1 MVAIPTS
8 PPQDNLDDHRS
19 QERMDLTGSSPDY
32 KGLESPDTKGDTEV
46 SNQWADTEVSPMDTG
61 GSLHLDEEGFVE
73 VRHKKQRRTEPDPPI
88 STRNA
93 QPSRADR

>member
-19 QERMDLTGSSPDY
+19 QERIDLTGSSPDY

-46 SNQWADTEVSPMDTG
+46 STQWADTEVSPMDTG